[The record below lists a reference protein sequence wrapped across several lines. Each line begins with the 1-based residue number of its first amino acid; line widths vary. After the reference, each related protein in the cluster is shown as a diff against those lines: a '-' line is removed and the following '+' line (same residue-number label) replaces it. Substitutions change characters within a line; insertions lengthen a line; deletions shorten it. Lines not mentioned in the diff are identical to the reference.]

1 MGFQS
6 DYILRLI
13 ELMSA
18 RAAARE
24 ALAEYET
31 AEQDRERA
39 QALFEAAGER

>member
-1 MGFQS
+1 MLDADTTFALG
-6 DYILRLI
+6 

-18 RAAARE
+18 RAAARD